1 MKKVLLICSFII
13 ITILIMIY
21 ALLFTSFGNK
31 IISSY
36 IERVINHQQEE
47 LYFKVENFNLTTKRL
62 DFKAYVNDGSELKI
76 SGNISIWK
84 RDFDLKYSIN
94 ILDLTIIKNLT
105 NRESKGSLCTNG
117 IFKGNY
123 KNATIE
129 GISSIAKSQTKYY
142 LNLKKFEI
150 ESLNIEVKEA
160 KINELLMIMGNP
172 SYLKGKLNIFA
183 DIKNFNS
190 SNLEGTIK
198 SNIVKGK
205 VNNDVIN
212 QELELGIGNLINFEF
227 DFSASILSNN
237 MEIKTILDTSVGDIL
252 IDKMIVDLSTKKI
265 NSDYE
270 INVSNM
276 SVLSGF
282 VDKKLAGGFTTTGI
296 IESLDNKIKINGI
309 SDIFES
315 ETKYKVNFDNFKLSS
330 ILFSIDKA
338 KIENLLKMLSEPI
351 YATGDLHIVGDI
363 KNADVVKL
371 DGFVNSTFS
380 NILIVNEV
388 SNAVFNQNIE
398 DDITANLT
406 INSNLIPNQIVS
418 KIALETNV
426 ANLSTTNSTY
436 FIEEEIFSSEYLL
449 NIPSLEEMDNF
460 IGIKLLGKMDLLGK
474 LNIEEN
480 KFLLDGKSNFLNGLF
495 DFKLED
501 NDLTVN
507 LNNINAKNLSIML
520 GYSHIFDSSD
530 GNLNISYNLDSK
542 KGQLV
547 GSFTDGQFLSNSF
560 TSFVNPILKKDLEKE
575 IYKTININSKI
586 KDEFL
591 ISDIIFKNENNNFE
605 ISNLNLDY
613 KRNFINSKINLK
625 IEDKPFD
632 FDLYGEIPYI
642 KFSLDRNK

>member
-13 ITILIMIY
+13 ITILLMIY

-47 LYFKVENFNLTTKRL
+47 LDFKVENFNLTTKRL

-105 NRESKGSLCTNG
+105 NRESQGSLCTNG

-142 LNLKKFEI
+142 LNLKRFEI

-205 VNNDVIN
+205 VDNDVIN

-265 NSDYE
+265 NSDYT

-276 SVLSGF
+276 NALSGF
-282 VDKKLAGGFTTTGI
+282 VDKKLVGNFSTKGVLESFGNTTK
-296 IESLDNKIKINGI
+296 IEGI

-315 ETKYKVNFDNFKLSS
+315 ETKYKANFDNFKLSS
-330 ILFSIDKA
+330 ISFSIEKA

-388 SNAVFNQNIE
+388 TNAVFNQNIE

-426 ANLSTTNSTY
+426 ANLTTKNSTY
-436 FIEEEIFSSEYLL
+436 FIKEDIFSSDYLL
-449 NIPSLEEMDNF
+449 NISSLEEMDNF

-575 IYKTININSKI
+575 IYKTININSTI

-591 ISDIIFKNENNNFE
+591 ISNIILKNENKDFE
-605 ISNLNLDY
+605 IKDLILDY
-613 KRNFINSKINLK
+613 KKKFVDKISKEQIK
-625 IEDKPFD
+625 I
-632 FDLYGEIPYI
+632 YQ
-642 KFSLDRNK
+642 

>member
-1 MKKVLLICSFII
+1 
-13 ITILIMIY
+13 MIY

-47 LYFKVENFNLTTKRL
+47 LDFKVENFNLTTKRL

-142 LNLKKFEI
+142 LNLKRFEI
-150 ESLNIEVKEA
+150 ESLNVEVKEA

-190 SNLEGTIK
+190 SNLEGIIK
-198 SNIVKGK
+198 SNITNGK
-205 VNNDVIN
+205 VDNDVVN
-212 QELELGIGNLINFEF
+212 KELELGIGNLINFKS
-227 DFSASILSNN
+227 DFNALISSNN
-237 MEIKTILDTSVGDIL
+237 IEIKTILDTSVGDIL

-265 NSDYE
+265 NSDYT

-276 SVLSGF
+276 NALSGF
-282 VDKKLAGGFTTTGI
+282 VDKKLVGNFSTKGVLESFGNTTK
-296 IESLDNKIKINGI
+296 IEGI

-315 ETKYKVNFDNFKLSS
+315 ETKYKANFDNFKLSS
-330 ILFSIDKA
+330 ISFSIEKA

-388 SNAVFNQNIE
+388 TNAVFNQNIE

-418 KIALETNV
+418 KIVLETNV

-436 FIEEEIFSSEYLL
+436 FIEEDIFSSEYLL

-560 TSFVNPILKKDLEKE
+560 TSFLNTILKTDLEKE
-575 IYKTININSKI
+575 IYKTININSTI

-591 ISDIIFKNENNNFE
+591 ISNIILKNENKDFE
-605 ISNLNLDY
+605 IKDLILDY
-613 KRNFINSKINLK
+613 KKKFVDKISKEQIK
-625 IEDKPFD
+625 I
-632 FDLYGEIPYI
+632 YQ
-642 KFSLDRNK
+642 

>member
-13 ITILIMIY
+13 ITILLMIY

-47 LYFKVENFNLTTKRL
+47 LDFKVENFNLTTKRL

-142 LNLKKFEI
+142 LNLKRFEI
-150 ESLNIEVKEA
+150 ESLNVEVKEA

-190 SNLEGTIK
+190 SNLEGIIK
-198 SNIVKGK
+198 SNITNGK
-205 VNNDVIN
+205 VDNDVVN
-212 QELELGIGNLINFEF
+212 KELELGIGNLINFKS
-227 DFSASILSNN
+227 DFNALISSNN
-237 MEIKTILDTSVGDIL
+237 IEIKTILDTSVGDIL
-252 IDKMIVDLSTKKI
+252 IDKMIVNLSTKKI
-265 NSDYE
+265 NSDYT

-276 SVLSGF
+276 NALSGF
-282 VDKKLAGGFTTTGI
+282 VDKKLVGNFSTKGVLESFGNTTK
-296 IESLDNKIKINGI
+296 IEGI

-315 ETKYKVNFDNFKLSS
+315 ETKYKANFDNFKLSS
-330 ILFSIDKA
+330 ISFSIEKA

-388 SNAVFNQNIE
+388 TNAVFNQNIE

-418 KIALETNV
+418 KIVLETNV

-436 FIEEEIFSSEYLL
+436 FIEEDIFSSEYLL

-560 TSFVNPILKKDLEKE
+560 TSFLNTILKTDLEKE
-575 IYKTININSKI
+575 IYKTININSTI

-591 ISDIIFKNENNNFE
+591 ISNIILKNENKDFE
-605 ISNLNLDY
+605 IKDLILDY
-613 KRNFINSKINLK
+613 KKKFVDKISKEQIK
-625 IEDKPFD
+625 I
-632 FDLYGEIPYI
+632 YQ
-642 KFSLDRNK
+642 

>member
-13 ITILIMIY
+13 ITILLMIY

-47 LYFKVENFNLTTKRL
+47 LDFKVENFNLTTKRL

-142 LNLKKFEI
+142 LNLKRFEI
-150 ESLNIEVKEA
+150 ESLNVEVKEA

-190 SNLEGTIK
+190 SNLEGIIK
-198 SNIVKGK
+198 SNITNGK
-205 VNNDVIN
+205 VDNDVVN
-212 QELELGIGNLINFEF
+212 KELELGIGNLINFKS
-227 DFSASILSNN
+227 DFNALISSNN
-237 MEIKTILDTSVGDIL
+237 IEIKTILDTSVGDIL

-265 NSDYE
+265 NSDYT

-276 SVLSGF
+276 NALSGF
-282 VDKKLAGGFTTTGI
+282 VDKKLVGNFSTKGVLESFGNTTK
-296 IESLDNKIKINGI
+296 IEGI

-315 ETKYKVNFDNFKLSS
+315 ETKYKANFDNFKLSS
-330 ILFSIDKA
+330 ISFSIEKA

-388 SNAVFNQNIE
+388 TNAVFNQNIE

-418 KIALETNV
+418 KIVLETNV

-436 FIEEEIFSSEYLL
+436 FIEEDIFSSEYLL

-560 TSFVNPILKKDLEKE
+560 TSFLNTILKTDLEKE
-575 IYKTININSKI
+575 IYKTININSTI

-591 ISDIIFKNENNNFE
+591 ISNIILKNENKDFE
-605 ISNLNLDY
+605 IKDLILDY
-613 KRNFINSKINLK
+613 KKKFVDKISKEQIK
-625 IEDKPFD
+625 I
-632 FDLYGEIPYI
+632 YQ
-642 KFSLDRNK
+642 

>member
-1 MKKVLLICSFII
+1 
-13 ITILIMIY
+13 MIY

>member
-13 ITILIMIY
+13 ITILLMIY

-105 NRESKGSLCTNG
+105 NRESQGSLCTNG

-142 LNLKKFEI
+142 LNLKRFEI

-205 VNNDVIN
+205 VDNDVIN

-265 NSDYE
+265 NSDYT

-276 SVLSGF
+276 NALSGF
-282 VDKKLAGGFTTTGI
+282 VDKKLVGNFSTKGVLESFGNTTK
-296 IESLDNKIKINGI
+296 IEGI

-315 ETKYKVNFDNFKLSS
+315 ETKYKANFDNFKLSS
-330 ILFSIDKA
+330 ISFSIEKA

-388 SNAVFNQNIE
+388 TNAVFNQNIE

-426 ANLSTTNSTY
+426 ANLTTKNSTY
-436 FIEEEIFSSEYLL
+436 FIKEDIFSSDYLL
-449 NIPSLEEMDNF
+449 NISSLEEMDNF

-575 IYKTININSKI
+575 IYKTININSTI

-591 ISDIIFKNENNNFE
+591 ISNIILKNENKDFE
-605 ISNLNLDY
+605 IKDLILDY
-613 KRNFINSKINLK
+613 KKKFVDKISKEQIK
-625 IEDKPFD
+625 I
-632 FDLYGEIPYI
+632 YQ
-642 KFSLDRNK
+642 